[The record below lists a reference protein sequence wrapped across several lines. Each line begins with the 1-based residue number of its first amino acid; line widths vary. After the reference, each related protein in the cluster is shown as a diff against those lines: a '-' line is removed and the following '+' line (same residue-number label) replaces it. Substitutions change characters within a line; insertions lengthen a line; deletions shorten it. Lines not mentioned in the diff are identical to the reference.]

1 MGLHAP
7 RLCIIKRTAPGPCQG
22 ACARGLQAAARAHVR
37 VCDLARWGHFAHQA
51 QKLAFVLKRHRFY
64 VSCLDCKFM

>member
-7 RLCIIKRTAPGPCQG
+7 RLCIIKRTAPWPCQG

-37 VCDLARWGHFAHQA
+37 VCDLQGGATLHTKH
-51 QKLAFVLKRHRFY
+51 KSLPL
-64 VSCLDCKFM
+64 C